1 MTQEL
6 RCRVLTI
13 SEMHIRCFSFWHH
26 DMYRL
31 ETQPSALKFGSRS
44 GWGVSLY
51 NSFHLVWSNASLR
64 WLICISQA
72 AKQAEYSYDTQAAQM
87 GSVQKRRIY
96 SSSCSKQDFFPVLWL
111 AVLADPFYLFIYFIV
126 FLMWDPIF
134 VCITHAKQGWRG
146 SKDVEN
152 PKRKTLK
159 DVLQMFNEEEGC
171 KASVK
176 PLVAL
181 ANMHGF
187 RFMYSTLPSDFCH
200 EVTWRPFRTWT
211 VWFSSEQ
218 TSR

>member
-1 MTQEL
+1 MTCIGLKLSQVRWNSGVALVERYHFTTASTWSEVMHL
-6 RCRVLTI
+6 YGGSFAFHRRQNRLNIHTTHKLLKWVPCRNG
-13 SEMHIRCFSFWHH
+13 EFIRA
-26 DMYRL
+26 
-31 ETQPSALKFGSRS
+31 PAVNK
-44 GWGVSLY
+44 
-51 NSFHLVWSNASLR
+51 
-64 WLICISQA
+64 I
-72 AKQAEYSYDTQAAQM
+72 
-87 GSVQKRRIY
+87 
-96 SSSCSKQDFFPVLWL
+96 FFPVLWL